1 MLRNVCL
8 FAEAFTKRTTEVR
21 ELKQLKPIAFTQDY
35 LMFILLKL
43 QEYAFHKKKKKRS
56 YSSAESPS
64 ILLEATDKTQSKWQA
79 I

>member
-1 MLRNVCL
+1 MLGNVRL
-8 FAEAFTKRTTEVR
+8 FAETFTKRTTEVR

-43 QEYAFHKKKKKRS
+43 QEYALHTHTQKIY